1 MDLINFTKMHGLGND
16 YIYIDCTACFPPERI
31 EDLSRE
37 MSPRHS
43 SVGSDGIILI
53 LPSDIADFR
62 MRIFNA
68 DGSEAKMCGNGS
80 RCVGKYVYDHH
91 LTNKTTLTLETNS
104 GVKHL
109 KLSVNEL
116 TDTVDEVTVD
126 MGVPDFENQ
135 VYDISHDNKRLKS
148 FIGEKIATSIG
159 ECSLTA
165 LSIGNPHGVIFLDYN
180 IDNLDLAS
188 IGPELENHPMWPDR
202 ANIEFINIIDSSTI
216 KMRVWERGSGETLA
230 CGTGACASAI
240 AFLKK
245 TGKLGTD
252 RSIVTVRLKGGDLS
266 ISVNPSDLHIM
277 MTGPAEEVYNAT
289 YRRKK

>member
-1 MDLINFTKMHGLGND
+1 MHGLGND
-16 YIYIDCTACFPPERI
+16 YIYIDCTACRPPERI
-31 EDLSRE
+31 EELSRE

-53 LPSDIADFR
+53 LPSEIADFR

-91 LTNKTTLTLETNS
+91 LTTKTTLTLETNS

-109 KLSVNEL
+109 NLTINKD
-116 TDTVDEVTVD
+116 TDTVCEVTVD
-126 MGVPDFENQ
+126 MGAPDFERQ
-135 VYDISHDNKRLKS
+135 VYAQANSTELRS
-148 FIGEKIATSIG
+148 FIDQPIMTSIG
-159 ECSLTA
+159 ECLLTA
-165 LSIGNPHGVIFLDYN
+165 VSMGNPHGVIFIDNN

-188 IGPELENHPMWPDR
+188 IGPELENHPIWPDR
-202 ANIEFINIIDSSTI
+202 ANIEFINVIDPLTI
-216 KMRVWERGSGETLA
+216 KMRVWERGSGETMA
-230 CGTGACASAI
+230 CGTGACASAV
-240 AFLKK
+240 AFLEK
-245 TGKLGTD
+245 TGRLGVD
-252 RSIVTVRLKGGDLS
+252 GSTVNVKLKGGDLS
-266 ISVNPSDLHIM
+266 ISVNPSDLHVL